1 MAIMGSGNGIV
12 GGVFLRTVSVSLDLG
27 AGDVFQRCEL
37 KLSLGDSGQFDDG
50 LQFSINSSR
59 LLNFDERN
67 WGSMPEFQAG
77 GRFDSDL
84 SGSWTPWS
92 AEGTPRLEITN
103 NSIKLMVL
111 STNGIRED
119 ALLFMDTSVVDWVL
133 SSSFTYDCEAGFSL
147 EFGNQNGGGGPGS
160 IDAFL
165 QVEAYVDGDG
175 PCIDTDYDGLADS
188 DELIIGT
195 DPNFFEDNDGDG
207 IADHF
212 DPDDDNDGILDSV
225 ECGFVNGGLI
235 NGGFELG
242 TNGCNSISNQSTIDG
257 WLTTA
262 SDNLMEVWC
271 DGRVLDRTYN
281 AREGNRFAEINAN
294 ETAALYQTINTTP
307 GGYMIWSASHLSRS
321 NIPIQTINI
330 KAGNSVGSSVTLDT
344 RTATTTWQDYT
355 GIYLVP
361 GGQTSTV
368 FLFEATSGGGF
379 GNLLDRI
386 SFDRPASAC
395 ILDTDGDGIRNSFD
409 LDSDGDGI
417 LDAIEG
423 GTLDIDGDGTLNFLD
438 IDSDGDGL
446 LDSAELNINDEDGD
460 GIVDYLDPQAPGYT
474 VSPTSVIVNESGTVT
489 KSITV
494 KLDRAPTSNVII
506 SIAVVDATEVSIS
519 LTTLT
524 FTSLNWNTEQTLV
537 VTGVDDSDRD
547 SDIDS
552 NLIFSIV
559 DASSDDTFDGLS
571 DQIVQVTNQD
581 DDPEVCIPRDFDD
594 SDFSFI
600 LDAIHTSGSDTFSL
614 TPDLGTKRGMV
625 WFQNKLDL
633 RVSFSLDVDLFLGN
647 NDNGADG
654 IAFVIQNIST
664 SEGSTGGGLGY
675 QGINPSYAIEMDTYH
690 NGSPRDG
697 NSPSDHIAFVN
708 DGTANLAPT
717 SGDLIQVS
725 NLENGEWH
733 NIVINWN
740 PVTTRLDYTF
750 TRTGGGT
757 YSDFKTIDLIGDVLN
772 SNIGYW
778 GFTAA
783 TGGAKNLQQVRFDN
797 DSICVTDEILPP
809 TSTNEVS
816 GVSTQTICAT
826 PSPTLNDLKKT
837 ASRPEGVDPGADF
850 SWSSV

>member
-1 MAIMGSGNGIV
+1 MKNFIFFILICSSFYLYAQLECTKSNTSQLIVTGDFTSTSSRTYPIVSPNMVITGSGNGAV
-12 GGVFLRTVSVSLDLG
+12 GGVFTRTVNVSLALG
-27 AGDVFQRCEL
+27 AGDVFERCEL
-37 KLSLGDSGQFDDG
+37 KLSLGDSGQSFDDG
-50 LQFSINSSR
+50 LQFSINGTR
-59 LLNFDERN
+59 LLNFDQRH
-67 WGSMPEFQAG
+67 WSGMAEFQGG
-77 GRFDSDL
+77 GRFDSNL

-92 AEGTPRLEITN
+92 AEGTPKLEIID

-111 STNGIRED
+111 TTNGIRED
-119 ALLFMDTSVVDWVL
+119 ALLFMDTTVVDWVL
-133 SSSFTYDCEAGFSL
+133 SSSFTYDCEAGFAL
-147 EFGNQNGGGGPGS
+147 EFGNQNGGGGLGGIS
-160 IDAFL
+160 AFL
-165 QVEAYVDGDG
+165 QIEAYIDGDG
-175 PCIDTDYDGLADS
+175 PCIDTDFDGLADS
-188 DELIIGT
+188 HELIIGT
-195 DPNFFEDNDGDG
+195 DPNVFEDNDGDG

-225 ECGFVNGGLI
+225 ECGFINGGLV

-242 TNGCNSISNQSTIDG
+242 TNGCNSISNQSSIDG

-262 SDNLMEVWC
+262 SDNNIEVWC

-307 GGYMIWSASHLSRS
+307 GRYMIWSASHLSRS
-321 NIPIQTINI
+321 NSPVQTINV
-330 KAGNSVGSSVTLDT
+330 KAGNSVGSSVILDT

-395 ILDTDGDGIRNSFD
+395 ALDTDGNGIRNSFD

-423 GTLDIDGDGTLNFLD
+423 GTVDTDGDGTLNFLD

-446 LDSAELNINDEDGD
+446 LDSVELNINDEDLD

-537 VTGVDDSDRD
+537 VTGVDDSIRD
-547 SDIDS
+547 SDINS

-581 DDPEVCIPRDFDD
+581 DDPEVCITRNFDE
-594 SDFSFI
+594 SKFI
-600 LDAIHTSGSDTFSL
+600 FIQNATHTAGTDLYTL
-614 TPDLGTKRGMV
+614 TPNQNSKRGMV
-625 WFQNKLDL
+625 WYQNKIDL
-633 RVSFSLDVDLFLGN
+633 RVEFNIDVDLNFGS
-647 NDNGADG
+647 DGSGADG
-654 IAFVIQNIST
+654 IAFVIQNINT
-664 SEGSTGGGLGY
+664 NQGSTGGGMG
-675 QGINPSYAIEMDTYH
+675 
-690 NGSPRDG
+690 
-697 NSPSDHIAFVN
+697 
-708 DGTANLAPT
+708 
-717 SGDLIQVS
+717 
-725 NLENGEWH
+725 
-733 NIVINWN
+733 
-740 PVTTRLDYTF
+740 
-750 TRTGGGT
+750 
-757 YSDFKTIDLIGDVLN
+757 
-772 SNIGYW
+772 
-778 GFTAA
+778 
-783 TGGAKNLQQVRFDN
+783 
-797 DSICVTDEILPP
+797 
-809 TSTNEVS
+809 
-816 GVSTQTICAT
+816 
-826 PSPTLNDLKKT
+826 
-837 ASRPEGVDPGADF
+837 
-850 SWSSV
+850 